1 MVPGLVGS
9 AIVGALAAGM
19 SSLVGRVMLALGV
32 SFVTYSGIDTL
43 VSELTSSM
51 QSSMGGLGAA
61 SAWLSVL
68 QIDTQLTIISTA
80 WTTRLTLATVDGTI
94 KKAVLK

>member
-1 MVPGLVGS
+1 MVPALVGS

-32 SFVTYSGIDTL
+32 SFVAYSGIDTL
-43 VSELTSSM
+43 IGQLVSQM
-51 QSSMGGLGAA
+51 QSSMGGIGQAG
-61 SAWLSVL
+61 AWLAYL
-68 QIDTQLTIISTA
+68 KIDMQLSIISAA
-80 WTTRLTLATVDGTI
+80 WTTRLTIATVDGTI